1 MAKWQRTDPRG
12 RGQAREL
19 HRTGD
24 EGVAVAA
31 GAKRTGL
38 HEGTSW
44 RQWHSSTRA
53 RLKVESETRARGKFT
68 RVYYVYPRKK

>member
-1 MAKWQRTDPRG
+1 MAEDGSQRQRTG
-12 RGQAREL
+12 KG
-19 HRTGD
+19 RTGD
-24 EGVAVAA
+24 EGVAVARA

-38 HEGTSW
+38 HEGNSW

-68 RVYYVYPRKK
+68 RVYYQEHMSPA